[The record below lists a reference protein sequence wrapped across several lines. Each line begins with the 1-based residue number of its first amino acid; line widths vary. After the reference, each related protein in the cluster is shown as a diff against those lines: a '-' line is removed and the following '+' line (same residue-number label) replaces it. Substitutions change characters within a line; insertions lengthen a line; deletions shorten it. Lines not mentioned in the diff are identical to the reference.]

1 MTKKLIRLALIFGL
15 LVSCVQVS
23 AAKTEVQ
30 SRTFIPLKVIENAKY
45 MQQVESELEITK
57 QEYKTLSS
65 SISQNK
71 KRLREIRNEIV
82 SLRDQLNNMDYM
94 AAETEKKVMNVIKQ
108 ITQKKNDMQI
118 LSEHIDE
125 KNTILDDQVELLKE
139 YAKFLYVQEQEHIDP
154 VRVLLADASV
164 GEILREKGYFEIL
177 NEYGLQLA
185 SNLKD
190 VSFELDQNKKALI
203 VKSARLAELK
213 EKLAEEQRTMSDQ
226 KEAKLN
232 LLEATR
238 GEEEVYLELLAESM
252 FQQDNVLKEINVLRD
267 NVSFLADKFEE
278 YGSEFDSENYRGLIN
293 KRSRDVFEYQA
304 DHAKDGALNFKWP
317 VSPMRGLSAY
327 FLDSSYKATF
337 GIPHYAVD
345 IPVLQRTEVRAPEDG
360 IVYRTKDNGIG
371 YSYII
376 LAHRNGFM
384 TVYGHIY
391 EIEVREGETVHQ
403 GDVIGLSGGMPGTK
417 GAGFMTTGPHL
428 HFEILKNGNHVD
440 PLEHLPLIQLPF
452 DSLPDKYQEKLKGK
466 KVKVQQSSA
475 KPLTEEDLE
484 KLVESEGKYGY
495 DEKLDIDVSEFIEFE
510 ESSEEFLT
518 P

>member
-71 KRLREIRNEIV
+71 KRLQEIRNEIV

-304 DHAKDGALNFKWP
+304 DHAKD
-317 VSPMRGLSAY
+317 
-327 FLDSSYKATF
+327 
-337 GIPHYAVD
+337 
-345 IPVLQRTEVRAPEDG
+345 
-360 IVYRTKDNGIG
+360 
-371 YSYII
+371 
-376 LAHRNGFM
+376 
-384 TVYGHIY
+384 
-391 EIEVREGETVHQ
+391 
-403 GDVIGLSGGMPGTK
+403 
-417 GAGFMTTGPHL
+417 
-428 HFEILKNGNHVD
+428 
-440 PLEHLPLIQLPF
+440 
-452 DSLPDKYQEKLKGK
+452 
-466 KVKVQQSSA
+466 
-475 KPLTEEDLE
+475 
-484 KLVESEGKYGY
+484 
-495 DEKLDIDVSEFIEFE
+495 
-510 ESSEEFLT
+510 
-518 P
+518 